1 MTLTILV
8 DRMFSAEAAI
18 TIKQNKK
25 KTERGTSIQS
35 NGDPTLSYN
44 CAKTANH

>member
-1 MTLTILV
+1 MTLPILV

-25 KTERGTSIQS
+25 NREGYIYTIKW
-35 NGDPTLSYN
+35 
-44 CAKTANH
+44 